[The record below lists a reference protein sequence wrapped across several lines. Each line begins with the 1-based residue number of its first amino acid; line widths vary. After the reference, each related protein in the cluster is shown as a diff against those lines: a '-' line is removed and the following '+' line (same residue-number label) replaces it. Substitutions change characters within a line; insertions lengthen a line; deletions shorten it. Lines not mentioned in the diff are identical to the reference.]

1 MLGLRRRGDLKTK
14 REALLVHC
22 IRESRAILTSVGVI
36 ARPRAADALRLAQ
49 RRFLAPERIDMGVLA
64 DELDVNRVTLYR
76 WFGSRDDFLV
86 EVVWSLTLRAFNYVK
101 EKVRAQGA
109 ERVVA
114 IVIGFLDTVITN
126 PGLQR
131 WLGEEREHA
140 MRLLTSPQTNFQ
152 HRLIDTLQDLLEEE
166 ANASRLDLPVDLH
179 ELAYV
184 IVRVI
189 ESYIYFDLITGE
201 RPELERAAE
210 RVEPI
215 LRMLLRT
222 EA

>member
-1 MLGLRRRGDLKTK
+1 
-14 REALLVHC
+14 
-22 IRESRAILTSVGVI
+22 
-36 ARPRAADALRLAQ
+36 
-49 RRFLAPERIDMGVLA
+49 MGVLA

-86 EVVWSLTLRAFNYVK
+86 EVVWLLTLRAFNYVK
-101 EKVRAQGA
+101 EKVSAQGA

-114 IVIGFLDTVITN
+114 IVIGFLDTVVTN
-126 PGLQR
+126 PGAQR

-152 HRLIDTLQDLLEEE
+152 HRLIDALQDLLEEE

-201 RPELERAAE
+201 QSELERAAE

>member
-1 MLGLRRRGDLKTK
+1 
-14 REALLVHC
+14 
-22 IRESRAILTSVGVI
+22 
-36 ARPRAADALRLAQ
+36 
-49 RRFLAPERIDMGVLA
+49 MGVLA

-101 EKVRAQGA
+101 EKVSAQGA

-131 WLGEEREHA
+131 WLGEERGHA

-152 HRLIDTLQDLLEEE
+152 HRLIDALQDLLEEE

>member
-1 MLGLRRRGDLKTK
+1 
-14 REALLVHC
+14 
-22 IRESRAILTSVGVI
+22 
-36 ARPRAADALRLAQ
+36 
-49 RRFLAPERIDMGVLA
+49 MGVLA
-64 DELDVNRVTLYR
+64 DELDINRVTLYR

-86 EVVWSLTLRAFNYVK
+86 EVIWSLALRAFDYVE
-101 EKVRAQGA
+101 EKVSSQGA
-109 ERVVA
+109 ERVVE
-114 IVIGFLDTVITN
+114 VVTGFLDAVVAH
-126 PGLQR
+126 PAAQR
-131 WLGEEREHA
+131 WLDEEREHA
-140 MRLLTSPQTNFQ
+140 MRLLTSPETNFQ
-152 HRLIDTLQDLLEEE
+152 RRLIDALQGLLEEE

-189 ESYIYFDLITGE
+189 ESYVYLDLITGE
-201 RPELERAAE
+201 QPELERTAE

>member
-1 MLGLRRRGDLKTK
+1 
-14 REALLVHC
+14 
-22 IRESRAILTSVGVI
+22 
-36 ARPRAADALRLAQ
+36 LRLAQ

-64 DELDVNRVTLYR
+64 DELDINRVTLYR

-86 EVVWSLTLRAFNYVK
+86 EVVWSLALRTFDYV
-101 EKVRAQGA
+101 EGRVNAQGA
-109 ERVVA
+109 ERVVEVVTA
-114 IVIGFLDTVITN
+114 FLDTVVTN
-126 PGLQR
+126 PGAQR

-140 MRLLTSPQTNFQ
+140 MLLLTSPETNFQ
-152 HRLIDTLQDLLEEE
+152 RRLIGALQGLLERE
-166 ANASRLDLPVDLH
+166 AKGSRLDLPVDLH

-189 ESYIYFDLITGE
+189 ESYVYLDLITGD
-201 RPELERAAE
+201 RPEYERAAE

>member
-1 MLGLRRRGDLKTK
+1 
-14 REALLVHC
+14 
-22 IRESRAILTSVGVI
+22 
-36 ARPRAADALRLAQ
+36 
-49 RRFLAPERIDMGVLA
+49 MGTLA

-86 EVVWSLTLRAFNYVK
+86 EVIWSLALRTFEYV
-101 EKVRAQGA
+101 EEQVSVEGA

-114 IVIGFLDTVITN
+114 VVVGFLDTVITN
-126 PGLQR
+126 PGARR
-131 WLGEEREHA
+131 WLGEERDHA
-140 MRLLTSPQTNFQ
+140 MLLLTGHHTDFQ
-152 HRLIDTLQDLLEEE
+152 RRLIGRLQGLLEEE
-166 ANASRLDLPVDLH
+166 ADASRLDLPVDLH

-189 ESYIYFDLITGE
+189 ESYVYLDLITGGQ
-201 RPELERAAE
+201 PEVERAAE
-210 RVEPI
+210 RAESI

>member
-1 MLGLRRRGDLKTK
+1 
-14 REALLVHC
+14 
-22 IRESRAILTSVGVI
+22 
-36 ARPRAADALRLAQ
+36 
-49 RRFLAPERIDMGVLA
+49 MGVLA

-86 EVVWSLTLRAFNYVK
+86 EVVWLLTLRAFNYVK
-101 EKVRAQGA
+101 EKVSAQGA

-126 PGLQR
+126 PGAQR

-152 HRLIDTLQDLLEEE
+152 HRLIDALQDLLEEE
-166 ANASRLDLPVDLH
+166 ADASRLDLPVDLH

>member
-1 MLGLRRRGDLKTK
+1 
-14 REALLVHC
+14 
-22 IRESRAILTSVGVI
+22 VI

-49 RRFLAPERIDMGVLA
+49 RRFLARERIDMGVLA

-86 EVVWSLTLRAFNYVK
+86 EVVWLLTLRAFNYVK
-101 EKVRAQGA
+101 EKVSAQGA

-126 PGLQR
+126 PGAQR

-152 HRLIDTLQDLLEEE
+152 HRLIDALQDLLEEE